1 MALNLTIL
9 SKSNSTYRYINNGS
23 IVGTLGPTSMVKLS
37 KSGFSLITGSEN
49 GQDVKIFYW
58 NGSSYN

>member
-1 MALNLTIL
+1 MALSFTVFR
-9 SKSNSTYRYINNGS
+9 SNSTYRYINNHF
-23 IVGTLGPTSMVKLS
+23 IERTLGPTGTVKLS
-37 KSGFSLITGSEN
+37 NSDYSLITGSEN